1 MRQNP
6 STVQGKTVVLAYS
19 GGLDTSVILVWLIE
33 HGYRVLAYLANVG
46 QSEDLA
52 AAAQKARALGAA
64 KVVID
69 DLREEF
75 VTDYIFPVVS
85 ANAMYEGRYLLGT
98 AVARPLIAKR
108 QIEYAQR
115 EGARYVAHGA
125 TGKGNDQVRFE
136 LAYSALDP
144 EIGIIAPWKD
154 PKFLATFRGR
164 SDMIRYAEANG
175 IDIKTSLAKPYSE
188 DENLLHVSHEAGILE
203 QPDTIAP
210 PEVYSRTVAPEDAP
224 DEPALVRIDFVGGI
238 PVAVTNLANGIEVT
252 GALPL
257 FMFLDELG
265 SDHGVGR
272 VDMVE
277 NRFVGVKSRGIY
289 ETPGGTILLAA
300 HRDLEG
306 VAMDRE
312 VMHLRDMLA
321 AKMAELVYNGFWFS
335 PEMEFLMSAMRKSQE
350 RIDGH
355 VIVKLYKGGVY
366 PLARHSPN
374 SLYDEELS
382 SMDVAG
388 GFDQTHSEG
397 FIRINAIR
405 LKAHH
410 AIRHRNA
417 DAGVPGGAQDAV
429 ADRGPRIET
438 VEATS

>member
-1 MRQNP
+1 MRQSRSIDP
-6 STVQGKTVVLAYS
+6 GKTVVLAYS

-33 HGYRVLAYLANVG
+33 QGYRVLAYLANVG
-46 QSEDLA
+46 QSEDLD

-75 VTDYIFPVVS
+75 VTDYIFPVIS

-136 LAYSALDP
+136 LAYSALAPD
-144 EIGIIAPWKD
+144 IGIIAPWKD
-154 PKFLATFRGR
+154 PKFLAAFRGR

-203 QPDTIAP
+203 QPDHIAP

-224 DEPALVRIDFVGGI
+224 DEPVLVRIDFAAGI
-238 PVAVTNLANGIEVT
+238 PVAATNLADGIEVT

-265 SDHGVGR
+265 SEHGVGR

-312 VMHLRDMLA
+312 VMHLRDTLA

-335 PEMEFLMSAMRKSQE
+335 PEMEFLMAAVVKSQE

-355 VIVKLYKGGVY
+355 VVVKLYKGGVY

-374 SLYDEELS
+374 SLYDQELS

-410 AIRHRNA
+410 AIRHRNV
-417 DAGVPGGAQDAV
+417 DAGVQAE
-429 ADRGPRIET
+429 I
-438 VEATS
+438 VEAAS